1 MRDDP
6 GRSEY
11 GLRGRALQGYSQNPK
26 LFIYAHSESMNLR
39 FAGAALGVPAFLE
52 LKLPPAKLAE
62 RRLEFHEWRWGWSE
76 IAVARAP
83 MRTSFAT
90 PPRLM
95 SFPSSRVPFL
105 SLIAAGVLACAGARG
120 ETPAVSVAPIAPT
133 APVSASL
140 KERFKDDFLLG
151 VALNPRQFS
160 DTDPKTT
167 AVITHEFNCATAEND
182 MKWQLLEPKPNT
194 FNFERADKFV
204 EFCRKH
210 ELVVIG
216 HNLCWHTQ
224 LPAWVSKPDP
234 GQETL
239 TKEILLARLKNH
251 ILTVAAHFKG
261 KVLGW
266 DVVNEA
272 INDGDGEYR
281 NSVFYRVIGKE
292 FLPLAFKWA
301 HEADPDA
308 ELYYNDYNL
317 DADDAKRAR
326 AIELVK
332 YLREQGAPIH
342 GIGMQGHYNL
352 NRPTAAKIDETIRM
366 FADLGL
372 KVVITELDVETI
384 RDGQVTGAVGAN
396 TGEAA
401 QPPPRPRFFPAMD
414 NLKTKLTL
422 TDAQVAQIE
431 PLVEKATKEIGAAIT
446 AGEFG
451 LIRETREAT
460 SEAIAKVLTE
470 SQRPAFTALMS
481 VPFGGPPP
489 PPLTPEQQRDLAQ
502 RYGEIFAVFLKHRES
517 ITRVTFWGLRD
528 SESWR
533 RRSSPL
539 LFDDNFQRKP
549 AYDAVIAAQPAGH

>member
-1 MRDDP
+1 MP
-6 GRSEY
+6 
-11 GLRGRALQGYSQNPK
+11 
-26 LFIYAHSESMNLR
+26 
-39 FAGAALGVPAFLE
+39 
-52 LKLPPAKLAE
+52 
-62 RRLEFHEWRWGWSE
+62 
-76 IAVARAP
+76 
-83 MRTSFAT
+83 
-90 PPRLM
+90 
-95 SFPSSRVPFL
+95 FPSSRFALL
-105 SLIAAGVLACAGARG
+105 SLIAAGALACAGTRA
-120 ETPAVSVAPIAPT
+120 ETPVAPIAPA
-133 APVSASL
+133 APPSASL
-140 KERFKDDFLLG
+140 KETYKGDFLLG

-182 MKWQLLEPKPNT
+182 MKWEALEPRPNS
-194 FNFERADKFV
+194 FRFEQADKFV

-210 ELVVIG
+210 SLVVIG

-234 GQETL
+234 DQETL
-239 TKEILLARLKNH
+239 TKEVLLARLKNH
-251 ILTVAAHFKG
+251 IQTVATHFKG

-281 NSVFYRVIGKE
+281 KSVFFRVIGKE

-342 GIGMQGHYNL
+342 GIGLQGHYNL
-352 NRPTAAKIDETIRM
+352 STPTTAKIDETIRM

-372 KVVITELDVETI
+372 KVVITELDVEAI
-384 RDGQVTGAVGAN
+384 RDSHVTGAVGAN
-396 TGEAA
+396 TGSAA
-401 QPPPRPRFFPAMD
+401 PPRPRFFPEMD
-414 NLKTKLTL
+414 NLKTKLRL

-431 PLVEKATKEIGAAIT
+431 PLLEKATKDIGVAIT
-446 AGEFG
+446 TGEFH
-451 LIRETREAT
+451 LIGETREAT
-460 SEAIAKVLTE
+460 SGAVAKILTE
-470 SQRPAFTALMS
+470 SQRPAFTELMS

-489 PPLTPEQQRDLAQ
+489 PPLTPEQQRELAQ